1 MRIVVS
7 AEGHETDSRVSSI
20 FGRCPVYVFVDT
32 DTMEIESF
40 PNPAQ
45 NAPGGAGIQAAQFVV
60 SRGTKAVLTG
70 NVGPKAADVLAAAG
84 VEVRLV
90 GGMTVEEAVQ
100 AFAAGQLLGAG
111 PNQAARAEEPSLAV
125 SSSEPPK
132 EDIAKLGAKLAQLRR
147 RLAEIMT
154 RIDVLQKEE

>member
-7 AEGHETDSRVSSI
+7 SEGCGTDSRVSSI

-32 DTMEIESF
+32 DTMDVESL

-60 SRGTKAVLTG
+60 SRGIQAVLTG
-70 NVGPKAADVLAAAG
+70 NAGPNAADVLAAAG
-84 VEVRLV
+84 VEVHLV

-100 AFAAGQLLGAG
+100 AFVAGELLGAG
-111 PNQAARAEEPSLAV
+111 PDHAGLAELPVASV

-132 EDIAKLGAKLAQLRR
+132 EDIAMLGAKLAQLRR
-147 RLAEIMT
+147 RLAEIMM
-154 RIDVLQKEE
+154 RIDVLQKED